1 MEFPQPFDRPARRT
15 APLTGSYIPFAVTK
29 AAREEARDPRLSIEE
44 RYGNRAQYQ
53 RLVTDA
59 ATRLVQAGYLLN
71 EDADRVVERA
81 LANWDEI
88 TRGTALAGN

>member
-1 MEFPQPFDRPARRT
+1 ML
-15 APLTGSYIPFAVTK
+15 PLTGSYIPFAVTE
-29 AAREEARDPRLSIEE
+29 AAREEARDPRISIEE
-44 RYGNRAQYQ
+44 RYGNRAQYH

-71 EDADRVVERA
+71 EDVDRVVERA

-88 TRGTALAGN
+88 TRGTTLAGN